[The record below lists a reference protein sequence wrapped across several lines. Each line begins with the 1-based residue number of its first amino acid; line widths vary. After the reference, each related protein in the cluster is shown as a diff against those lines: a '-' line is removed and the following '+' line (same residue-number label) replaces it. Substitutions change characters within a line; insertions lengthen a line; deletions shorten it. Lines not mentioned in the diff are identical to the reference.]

1 MVLREVWGELGLL
14 GWLVLVLVLVL
25 MGVSFRGLLLESLIK
40 DDH

>member
-1 MVLREVWGELGLL
+1 MVFREVWGELWLL
-14 GWLVLVLVLVL
+14 GWLLVLVAL